1 MLRLPT
7 IAKRQPVNLYGDKTT
22 YHSTPETEI
31 CLNCRTKKCNGECA
45 RLKEEL
51 KKLKIQDKQQKEKT

>member
-7 IAKRQPVNLYGDKTT
+7 ITKRQPVNLYGNRTG
-22 YHSTPETEI
+22 YYSNPETEI
-31 CLNCRTKKCNGECA
+31 CLNCHTKKCNGECS

-51 KKLKIQDKQQKEKT
+51 KKLKIKDKHKKEKT